1 MKRRFV
7 GLTLSMLVLSLLLTL
22 TTVAQDKVKV
32 VIFVGLGTGTDP
44 DQITQ
49 QEALSQ
55 CSKVCQQKSG
65 SNKGLKPLVQHQH
78 FRLMA

>member
-1 MKRRFV
+1 MTGRPRLNQPPTGQSNGAHEDRGKQLARRQYVRFA
-7 GLTLSMLVLSLLLTL
+7 LY
-22 TTVAQDKVKV
+22 KV
-32 VIFVGLGTGTDP
+32 DP
-44 DQITQ
+44 VWRR
-49 QEALSQ
+49 LSQ

>member
-1 MKRRFV
+1 MTR
-7 GLTLSMLVLSLLLTL
+7 LNVLFHHP
-22 TTVAQDKVKV
+22 AYRNRD
-32 VIFVGLGTGTDP
+32 LGDSITDIL
-44 DQITQ
+44 DSNNI
-49 QEALSQ
+49 LSQ